1 MNISI
6 GIRGVAMHTDSNS
19 CNIHLFESGQRE
31 CVILKQTY
39 TESQSFDFSV
49 QSDNYDS
56 SFAV

>member
-1 MNISI
+1 
-6 GIRGVAMHTDSNS
+6 MHTDSNS
-19 CNIHLFESGQRE
+19 CTINLFESGQHE